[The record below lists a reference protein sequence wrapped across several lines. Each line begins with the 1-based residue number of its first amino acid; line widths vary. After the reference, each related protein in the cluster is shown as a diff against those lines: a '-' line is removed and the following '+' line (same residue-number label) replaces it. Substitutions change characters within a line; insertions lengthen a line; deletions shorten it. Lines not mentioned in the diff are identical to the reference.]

1 MTPTPLKINPLTYQ
15 PINLLMHDKI
25 TENEQTDR
33 KTTDR
38 KSPKKDK
45 INRRNSKHTWVYRIS
60 LFSAPDACEIGKW
73 YCSFTL

>member
-33 KTTDR
+33 QTIDR

-45 INRRNSKHTWVYRIS
+45 
-60 LFSAPDACEIGKW
+60 
-73 YCSFTL
+73 